1 MKLVYMGTP
10 DFAVPA
16 LKKLAQVHEVAAVF
30 TQPDKPV
37 GRKQILTPPDVKVC
51 AQKLGIPVCQPASM
65 KTGEA
70 LAQLKAFAPE
80 VIVVAAYGQI
90 LPKAVLDVPRYG
102 CVNIHGSLL
111 PKYRG
116 AAPIQAAV
124 LNGDKITGV
133 GGELILDTLAALEQG
148 TVTPQKQDEAL
159 ATHTSKIDKTRCPV
173 DFTQPSQQIHN
184 QIRGLYSWPVATAV
198 IGGKRVK
205 LHGSRLAQGSGAAGT
220 VLSVK
225 PLVIACGEGAI
236 EITELQPEG
245 KKKMIFDTTYLLFI
259 LPCVV
264 ISLICQVRVKTAFS
278 KYGQIPNARG
288 MTGAQAAEY
297 VLRHNGVTGVRI
309 EHVAGNL
316 TDHYD
321 PRTNVIRL
329 SDAVYNVSSVAAIG
343 VAAHE
348 AGHAVQTAMNYL
360 PNKLRSAIL
369 PAARFG
375 SAFSWILIAAGF
387 LFAYRV
393 PNSFGQYLLYGGI
406 ILFAASVLFTVI
418 TLPVE
423 FDASRRA
430 LKCIRETKLLP
441 DEQYKGCKS
450 VLTAAA
456 MTYVASALT
465 AIMQLLRLLLLA
477 NRKR

>member
-133 GGELILDTLAALEQG
+133 TTMLMDVGLDTGDILMKKETPIGENETAAELFDRLAILGGELILDTLAALEQG

-159 ATHTSKIDKTRCPV
+159 ATHTSKIDKTRCPI
-173 DFTQPSQQIHN
+173 DFTQSSRQIHN

-205 LHGSRLAQGSGAAGT
+205 LHGSRLAKGSGAAGT

-245 KKKMIFDTTYLLFI
+245 KKKM
-259 LPCVV
+259 
-264 ISLICQVRVKTAFS
+264 TAEAFAL
-278 KYGQIPNARG
+278 G
-288 MTGAQAAEY
+288 
-297 VLRHNGVTGVRI
+297 H
-309 EHVAGNL
+309 
-316 TDHYD
+316 
-321 PRTNVIRL
+321 RL
-329 SDAVYNVSSVAAIG
+329 QKGD
-343 VAAHE
+343 
-348 AGHAVQTAMNYL
+348 
-360 PNKLRSAIL
+360 
-369 PAARFG
+369 
-375 SAFSWILIAAGF
+375 
-387 LFAYRV
+387 
-393 PNSFGQYLLYGGI
+393 
-406 ILFAASVLFTVI
+406 SVL
-418 TLPVE
+418 
-423 FDASRRA
+423 
-430 LKCIRETKLLP
+430 
-441 DEQYKGCKS
+441 
-450 VLTAAA
+450 
-456 MTYVASALT
+456 
-465 AIMQLLRLLLLA
+465 
-477 NRKR
+477 